1 VLFSGVV
8 KDSTSSL
15 PTTTTAPLASTPC
28 GIEAQPRNGAPR
40 RSSLG
45 LALSAASLVV
55 CASGCAPKSL
65 FGQLVHV
72 EEHPLEVK
80 GKTLSYYEG
89 SSWQGE
95 ADADAEK
102 RPPAW
107 SKDPVVVFVS
117 DLGEGCEL
125 FDDGEMRRFVTTFT
139 GRYVFVRPKS
149 LFEVACE
156 TEELYRL
163 DLAWRHAELDALF
176 ASLGKEHPGQP
187 VVLVGEAF
195 GSTIA
200 LDWLAKNTSQAA
212 GFVAL
217 GGPLGDVER
226 VFVQVARESGLE
238 QREITRE
245 VDQLRSIFE
254 RLAKEPDRRDP
265 LWGRS
270 PAFWAQLTAVDPKAR
285 LGALGVP
292 ALVVQGDS
300 DTTRV
305 PSSMLAS
312 ARRELKRAG
321 AAHVRY
327 AELAGVGDDLR
338 RPEAFRAIDDFAAEV
353 AKTATKAPSAAAPAA
368 PKPAV
373 PEPAAAP

>member
-1 VLFSGVV
+1 MLLSAVV
-8 KDSTSSL
+8 KDPTRSL
-15 PTTTTAPLASTPC
+15 PTAITAPLSALRP
-28 GIEAQPRNGAPR
+28 GVVVQPRDGAPR
-40 RSSLG
+40 RAPLG
-45 LALSAASLVV
+45 LALGALALLACAA
-55 CASGCAPKSL
+55 GCAPKSV
-65 FGQLVHV
+65 FGQVVHV
-72 EEHPLEVK
+72 EEHALDVK
-80 GKTLSYYEG
+80 GKALSYYEG

-95 ADADAEK
+95 AEADAEQ
-102 RPPAW
+102 RPPGW

-117 DLGEGCEL
+117 DLGEDCEP
-125 FDDGEMRRFVTTFT
+125 FDDGEMRRFVTSYT
-139 GRYVFVRPKS
+139 GQYVFVRPKS
-149 LFEVACE
+149 LFEVACG
-156 TEELYRL
+156 TEELHRL

-176 ASLGKEHPGQP
+176 ASLGKAHPGQP

-200 LDWLAKNTSQAA
+200 LEWLSKNTSRAQ

-226 VFVQVARESGLE
+226 VFVQVVRESGRE

-245 VDQLRSIFE
+245 VDKLRSIFE
-254 RLAKEPDRRDP
+254 RLAQEPDRRDP

-292 ALVVQGDS
+292 GLIVQGDA

-305 PSSMLAS
+305 PSSMLTA

-321 AAHVRY
+321 AEHLRY
-327 AELAGVGDDLR
+327 AELAGVGADLR
-338 RPEAFRAIDDFAAEV
+338 RREAFEAIDAFAREL
-353 AKTATKAPSAAAPAA
+353 AKKPAKASGAPATEAAAP
-368 PKPAV
+368 
-373 PEPAAAP
+373 